1 MMKKILYPFLC
12 IVVGL
17 TSCVNLDVD
26 IKSELV
32 PENFPTTEEQF
43 VAASGVVYTE
53 FAKGYTDNY
62 WLQSELTADVGV
74 ITANGGNWF
83 DGGIYQDFHYHDWT
97 YAHSYIENTWSWLYK
112 TINSCNKVYSLLI
125 DAEDSD
131 SKHTTIAELRTMR
144 AFCYYLLM
152 DNFGGVPLVVEFGE
166 DLKPRSSR
174 QEVFDYVEKE
184 LKEALPDLRTVN
196 DVSTWG
202 RPTQLAAYA
211 MLAKLY
217 LNAEVF
223 TGTSKYDEAVAM
235 CDAVMAFEN
244 RGETTLTDRSQYLNM
259 FDYDNGPDFKEYL
272 FAIPYDENS
281 LQSFRPSR
289 YALSI
294 YHPEAW
300 NFKFTVSSCMRILPD
315 YYDLYEDDTED
326 VRLGTFLVEEQYMLD
341 GVTPMTVTATKVQ
354 LDSRYDGEDKE
365 AVVDYHIRMTK
376 EIEFRDIATFD
387 TGDDVVGRLVGYR
400 CNKYPASTTQ
410 PDHYHSNDFPVLRY
424 ADVLLMK
431 AEAILRGAAATHGD
445 TPLALVNR
453 IRERVGAKTWS
464 AVTLDQLLE
473 ERGRELVLEAW
484 RRNDLIRF
492 GKFEDSW
499 LLKTDA
505 DVRKRLFP
513 IPKTEMDTNTLLEQN
528 PGY

>member
-1 MMKKILYPFLC
+1 
-12 IVVGL
+12 
-17 TSCVNLDVD
+17 
-26 IKSELV
+26 
-32 PENFPTTEEQF
+32 
-43 VAASGVVYTE
+43 
-53 FAKGYTDNY
+53 
-62 WLQSELTADVGV
+62 
-74 ITANGGNWF
+74 
-83 DGGIYQDFHYHDWT
+83 
-97 YAHSYIENTWSWLYK
+97 
-112 TINSCNKVYSLLI
+112 
-125 DAEDSD
+125 
-131 SKHTTIAELRTMR
+131 
-144 AFCYYLLM
+144 
-152 DNFGGVPLVVEFGE
+152 
-166 DLKPRSSR
+166 
-174 QEVFDYVEKE
+174 
-184 LKEALPDLRTVN
+184 
-196 DVSTWG
+196 
-202 RPTQLAAYA
+202 
-211 MLAKLY
+211 
-217 LNAEVF
+217 
-223 TGTSKYDEAVAM
+223 
-235 CDAVMAFEN
+235 
-244 RGETTLTDRSQYLNM
+244 
-259 FDYDNGPDFKEYL
+259 
-272 FAIPYDENS
+272 
-281 LQSFRPSR
+281 
-289 YALSI
+289 
-294 YHPEAW
+294 
-300 NFKFTVSSCMRILPD
+300 
-315 YYDLYEDDTED
+315 
-326 VRLGTFLVEEQYMLD
+326 MLD

-464 AVTLDQLLE
+464 AVTLDQFLE

-513 IPKTEMDTNTLLEQN
+513 IPKTKMDTNTLLEQN